1 MALAQQVLGFGVGA
15 NLAAAHLRIGDGSPK
30 GAMGDGLTASCP
42 VIPGAGH
49 PAWHLPHP
57 PLQTPGLGFC
67 RQIGLGVALT
77 EVLAVGEG
85 VPFCNQGQV
94 DRTMVGRPLADH
106 LCHGAAVAVGGLELE
121 EHRAA
126 KGQGLL
132 QGLASQEALLALA
145 DFRGINASQ
154 ANGEALTAVPDPQG
168 VAIADGENRG
178 GDGACGS
185 GGCS

>member
-1 MALAQQVLGFGVGA
+1 MPLAQQVLGFGVGT
-15 NLAAAHLRIGDGSPK
+15 NIAAAKLPIGDGSPK

-57 PLQTPGLGFC
+57 QLQTPGLSFC
-67 RQIGLGVALT
+67 RQVGLGVALT
-77 EVLAVGEG
+77 EVLAVSEG
-85 VPFCNQGQV
+85 VPFCNKGEV
-94 DRTMVGRPLADH
+94 DRSLVGWLLADH

-126 KGQGLL
+126 KGQSLL

-145 DFRGINASQ
+145 HLRGINTSQ
-154 ANGEALTAVPDPQG
+154 ANGEELTAVPDPQG

-178 GDGACGS
+178 
-185 GGCS
+185 